1 MELFLE
7 SFWPMFRAGLTVS
20 VPLML
25 VSFALGLVL
34 AFIIALMRMSK
45 LPPLKGIAWFIVW
58 VIRGTPL
65 LVQIFV
71 IFFGLPSIGIVLKP
85 IPSAIIALV
94 VSQGAYNSEVIRAA
108 LTSIPKGQFEACKA
122 LGMSKLQTMTE
133 VIIPQA
139 ALVAVPSLGNSFIS
153 LLKDTSLVAS
163 ITVPEI
169 LMTSKSI
176 IAVRFEPM
184 LLYCEAA
191 LIYLIFSTMLTW
203 LQGKLEKKLGKPVA
217 LNIVEV
223 KTPDT
228 DAQLVAENIA
238 QQLEKRISF
247 RRAMKNS
254 MGRAMRMGAR
264 GIKVMCSGRLGG
276 AEIARSECYHDGT
289 IPLQTI
295 RADID
300 YGFAEAATTYG
311 RIGIKVWIYKGEVLS
326 QTLRTTPRTLD
337 TKNFKER
344 SDRPRR
350 RDGRG
355 GYNRDRKPGYG
366 NRPQGGYNNN
376 RGPRPAA
383 GGSAPKEGGKA

>member
-7 SFWPMFRAGLTVS
+7 SFWPMFRVGLTVS

-45 LPPLKGIAWFIVW
+45 LPPLKDIAWFIVW

-184 LLYCEAA
+184 LLYFEAA

-203 LQGKLEKKLGKPVA
+203 LQGKLEKKLGKHLV
-217 LNIVEV
+217 
-223 KTPDT
+223 DT
-228 DAQLVAENIA
+228 RV
-238 QQLEKRISF
+238 
-247 RRAMKNS
+247 
-254 MGRAMRMGAR
+254 
-264 GIKVMCSGRLGG
+264 
-276 AEIARSECYHDGT
+276 
-289 IPLQTI
+289 
-295 RADID
+295 
-300 YGFAEAATTYG
+300 
-311 RIGIKVWIYKGEVLS
+311 
-326 QTLRTTPRTLD
+326 
-337 TKNFKER
+337 
-344 SDRPRR
+344 
-350 RDGRG
+350 
-355 GYNRDRKPGYG
+355 
-366 NRPQGGYNNN
+366 
-376 RGPRPAA
+376 
-383 GGSAPKEGGKA
+383 

>member
-184 LLYCEAA
+184 
-191 LIYLIFSTMLTW
+191 
-203 LQGKLEKKLGKPVA
+203 
-217 LNIVEV
+217 
-223 KTPDT
+223 
-228 DAQLVAENIA
+228 
-238 QQLEKRISF
+238 
-247 RRAMKNS
+247 
-254 MGRAMRMGAR
+254 
-264 GIKVMCSGRLGG
+264 
-276 AEIARSECYHDGT
+276 RSEERRVGKECRSRWSPYH
-289 IPLQTI
+289 
-295 RADID
+295 
-300 YGFAEAATTYG
+300 
-311 RIGIKVWIYKGEVLS
+311 
-326 QTLRTTPRTLD
+326 
-337 TKNFKER
+337 
-344 SDRPRR
+344 
-350 RDGRG
+350 
-355 GYNRDRKPGYG
+355 
-366 NRPQGGYNNN
+366 
-376 RGPRPAA
+376 
-383 GGSAPKEGGKA
+383 

>member
-1 MELFLE
+1 
-7 SFWPMFRAGLTVS
+7 
-20 VPLML
+20 
-25 VSFALGLVL
+25 
-34 AFIIALMRMSK
+34 MSK
-45 LPPLKGIAWFIVW
+45 VPPLKGIAWFIVW

-122 LGMSKLQTMTE
+122 LGMNKLQTMKD

-203 LQGKLEKKLGKPVA
+203 LQGKLEKKLGKH
-217 LNIVEV
+217 
-223 KTPDT
+223 
-228 DAQLVAENIA
+228 LVA
-238 QQLEKRISF
+238 
-247 RRAMKNS
+247 
-254 MGRAMRMGAR
+254 
-264 GIKVMCSGRLGG
+264 
-276 AEIARSECYHDGT
+276 T
-289 IPLQTI
+289 
-295 RADID
+295 
-300 YGFAEAATTYG
+300 
-311 RIGIKVWIYKGEVLS
+311 
-326 QTLRTTPRTLD
+326 RT
-337 TKNFKER
+337 
-344 SDRPRR
+344 
-350 RDGRG
+350 
-355 GYNRDRKPGYG
+355 
-366 NRPQGGYNNN
+366 
-376 RGPRPAA
+376 
-383 GGSAPKEGGKA
+383 

>member
-108 LTSIPKGQFEACKA
+108 LTSI
-122 LGMSKLQTMTE
+122 
-133 VIIPQA
+133 
-139 ALVAVPSLGNSFIS
+139 S

-203 LQGKLEKKLGKPVA
+203 LQGKLEKKLGKHLV
-217 LNIVEV
+217 
-223 KTPDT
+223 DT
-228 DAQLVAENIA
+228 RV
-238 QQLEKRISF
+238 
-247 RRAMKNS
+247 
-254 MGRAMRMGAR
+254 
-264 GIKVMCSGRLGG
+264 
-276 AEIARSECYHDGT
+276 
-289 IPLQTI
+289 
-295 RADID
+295 
-300 YGFAEAATTYG
+300 
-311 RIGIKVWIYKGEVLS
+311 
-326 QTLRTTPRTLD
+326 
-337 TKNFKER
+337 
-344 SDRPRR
+344 
-350 RDGRG
+350 
-355 GYNRDRKPGYG
+355 
-366 NRPQGGYNNN
+366 
-376 RGPRPAA
+376 
-383 GGSAPKEGGKA
+383 

>member
-1 MELFLE
+1 MRNDVLRYGML
-7 SFWPMFRAGLTVS
+7 AVVVALVQYAN
-20 VPLML
+20 VP
-25 VSFALGLVL
+25 VL
-34 AFIIALMRMSK
+34 RQLARFYI
-45 LPPLKGIAWFIVW
+45 W

-122 LGMSKLQTMTE
+122 LGMNKLQTMKD

-203 LQGKLEKKLGKPVA
+203 LQGKLEKKLGKHLV
-217 LNIVEV
+217 
-223 KTPDT
+223 DT
-228 DAQLVAENIA
+228 RV
-238 QQLEKRISF
+238 
-247 RRAMKNS
+247 
-254 MGRAMRMGAR
+254 
-264 GIKVMCSGRLGG
+264 
-276 AEIARSECYHDGT
+276 
-289 IPLQTI
+289 
-295 RADID
+295 
-300 YGFAEAATTYG
+300 
-311 RIGIKVWIYKGEVLS
+311 
-326 QTLRTTPRTLD
+326 
-337 TKNFKER
+337 
-344 SDRPRR
+344 
-350 RDGRG
+350 
-355 GYNRDRKPGYG
+355 
-366 NRPQGGYNNN
+366 
-376 RGPRPAA
+376 
-383 GGSAPKEGGKA
+383 

>member
-133 VIIPQA
+133 VIIPQRRWWRCPLWA
-139 ALVAVPSLGNSFIS
+139 TPS
-153 LLKDTSLVAS
+153 
-163 ITVPEI
+163 
-169 LMTSKSI
+169 
-176 IAVRFEPM
+176 
-184 LLYCEAA
+184 
-191 LIYLIFSTMLTW
+191 
-203 LQGKLEKKLGKPVA
+203 
-217 LNIVEV
+217 
-223 KTPDT
+223 
-228 DAQLVAENIA
+228 
-238 QQLEKRISF
+238 
-247 RRAMKNS
+247 
-254 MGRAMRMGAR
+254 
-264 GIKVMCSGRLGG
+264 
-276 AEIARSECYHDGT
+276 
-289 IPLQTI
+289 
-295 RADID
+295 
-300 YGFAEAATTYG
+300 
-311 RIGIKVWIYKGEVLS
+311 
-326 QTLRTTPRTLD
+326 
-337 TKNFKER
+337 
-344 SDRPRR
+344 
-350 RDGRG
+350 
-355 GYNRDRKPGYG
+355 
-366 NRPQGGYNNN
+366 
-376 RGPRPAA
+376 
-383 GGSAPKEGGKA
+383 SAC

>member
-1 MELFLE
+1 MGEAAVIWGRLTEAFWLNCQLF
-7 SFWPMFRAGLTVS
+7 GLT
-20 VPLML
+20 LL
-25 VSFALGLVL
+25 FALPLGLVVSFGSMSRL
-34 AFIIALMRMSK
+34 A
-45 LPPLKGIAWFIVW
+45 PLRGVVKTFVW

-122 LGMSKLQTMTE
+122 LGMNKLQTMKD

-191 LIYLIFSTMLTW
+191 LIYLIFSTILTW
-203 LQGKLEKKLGKPVA
+203 LQGKLEKKLGKH
-217 LNIVEV
+217 
-223 KTPDT
+223 
-228 DAQLVAENIA
+228 LVA
-238 QQLEKRISF
+238 
-247 RRAMKNS
+247 
-254 MGRAMRMGAR
+254 
-264 GIKVMCSGRLGG
+264 
-276 AEIARSECYHDGT
+276 T
-289 IPLQTI
+289 
-295 RADID
+295 
-300 YGFAEAATTYG
+300 
-311 RIGIKVWIYKGEVLS
+311 
-326 QTLRTTPRTLD
+326 RT
-337 TKNFKER
+337 
-344 SDRPRR
+344 
-350 RDGRG
+350 
-355 GYNRDRKPGYG
+355 
-366 NRPQGGYNNN
+366 
-376 RGPRPAA
+376 
-383 GGSAPKEGGKA
+383 